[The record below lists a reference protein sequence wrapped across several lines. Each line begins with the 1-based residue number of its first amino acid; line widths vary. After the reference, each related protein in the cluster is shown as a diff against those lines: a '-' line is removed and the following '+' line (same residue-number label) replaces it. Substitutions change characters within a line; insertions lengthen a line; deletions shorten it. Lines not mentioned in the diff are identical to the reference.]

1 MVIRMVFN
9 MVIRAETDR
18 NEEAEEQDKL
28 LEISYSCANR
38 GDYVSVITRI
48 VTSCGARTDQLPCAA
63 K

>member
-9 MVIRAETDR
+9 VVIRAETDR

-38 GDYVSVITRI
+38 GDYVSITRR
-48 VTSCGARTDQLPCAA
+48 A
-63 K
+63 